1 MAICAGFQEGRG
13 PLWGPLSLPASL
25 ESLGF
30 IWGVGHMVAWAAQDL
45 CSFAASIALF
55 LRPLGASMCTTAAFC
70 IPSIIWLQV
79 KLFALGLVY

>member
-1 MAICAGFQEGRG
+1 
-13 PLWGPLSLPASL
+13 
-25 ESLGF
+25 
-30 IWGVGHMVAWAAQDL
+30 MVAWAAQDL

-79 KLFALGLVY
+79 KLFALGLVYLGIIYMQEKPPVLGAAGFLNLSLYWKG